1 MELTRSSTVSAMVF
15 PSTTKF
21 LLCSRWVLGSLLF
34 IVDKFGDLILQEPE
48 SREVIGSGTDRL
60 PSTPVRVGLINE
72 AQLRHGLSKLG
83 KMDPDPT
90 GDRADHTLAVL
101 AATIDPINESSPESN
116 SEGDG
121 EVYMVGNG
129 EELIEKPIEEI

>member
-1 MELTRSSTVSAMVF
+1 MELTRSSIVSAMVF
-15 PSTTKF
+15 PSTAKF

-72 AQLRHGLSKLG
+72 AQLRH
-83 KMDPDPT
+83 
-90 GDRADHTLAVL
+90 
-101 AATIDPINESSPESN
+101 
-116 SEGDG
+116 
-121 EVYMVGNG
+121 
-129 EELIEKPIEEI
+129 